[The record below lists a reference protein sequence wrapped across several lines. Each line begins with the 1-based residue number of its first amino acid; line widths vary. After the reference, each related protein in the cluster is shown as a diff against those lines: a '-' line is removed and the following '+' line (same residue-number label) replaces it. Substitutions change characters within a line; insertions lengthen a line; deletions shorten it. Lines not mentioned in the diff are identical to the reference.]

1 MLLCAHSLLI
11 KEDPSMMY
19 SRSHGAVVLSL
30 SLLLLSACATEQTT
44 TSSGSTQAASAS
56 GSMGAATQAYD
67 SLQSCLS
74 RIPSGGTAGNR
85 MIAEESCR
93 RDDALR
99 QAIAGNASAKS
110 GNRAAAGAAGDSLEA
125 CMARIPKDG
134 SAGQRMLAE
143 ESCKRD
149 QANRR

>member
-1 MLLCAHSLLI
+1 
-11 KEDPSMMY
+11 MMY
-19 SRSHGAVVLSL
+19 SRFHGAVVLSL
-30 SLLLLSACATEQTT
+30 SLLVLSACATEETM

-56 GSMGAATQAYD
+56 GSMKTTAQAQAYD
-67 SLQSCLS
+67 SLQSCLN
-74 RIPSGGTAGNR
+74 RIPSSGTAGNR

-93 RDDALR
+93 RDETLR
-99 QAIAGNASAKS
+99 QSIAGNATTKS

-134 SAGQRMLAE
+134 SVGQRMLAE

-149 QANRR
+149 QANQR

>member
-1 MLLCAHSLLI
+1 
-11 KEDPSMMY
+11 MMY

-30 SLLLLSACATEQTT
+30 SLLVLSACATEETM
-44 TSSGSTQAASAS
+44 TSSGSTHAASAS
-56 GSMGAATQAYD
+56 GSMKTAAQAYD
-67 SLQSCLS
+67 SLQSCLD
-74 RIPSGGTAGNR
+74 RIPSSGTAGNR

-93 RDDALR
+93 RDETLR
-99 QAIAGNASAKS
+99 QSIAGNATTKS

-134 SAGQRMLAE
+134 SVGQRMLAE

-149 QANRR
+149 QANQR

>member
-1 MLLCAHSLLI
+1 
-11 KEDPSMMY
+11 MMY
-19 SRSHGAVVLSL
+19 SRFHGAVVLSL
-30 SLLLLSACATEQTT
+30 SLLLLSACATEETM

-56 GSMGAATQAYD
+56 GSMKAAATQAYD

-74 RIPSGGTAGNR
+74 RIPSGGTAGTR
-85 MIAEESCR
+85 MIAEESCK
-93 RDDALR
+93 RDETLR
-99 QAIAGNASAKS
+99 QAIAGNAAAKS

-134 SAGQRMLAE
+134 SVGQRMLAE

-149 QANRR
+149 QDNQR

>member
-1 MLLCAHSLLI
+1 MT
-11 KEDPSMMY
+11 Y

-30 SLLLLSACATEQTT
+30 SLLLLSACATEETM
-44 TSSGSTQAASAS
+44 TSGGSTPAASSAAMKAS
-56 GSMGAATQAYD
+56 AQAYD
-67 SLQSCLS
+67 SLQSCLA
-74 RIPSGGTAGNR
+74 RIQSGGTAGTR
-85 MIAEESCR
+85 QLAEEGCQ
-93 RDDALR
+93 RDEALR
-99 QAIAGNASAKS
+99 QSIAGNATAKS

-134 SAGQRMLAE
+134 SVGQRMLAE

>member
-11 KEDPSMMY
+11 KEDPAMMY

-56 GSMGAATQAYD
+56 GSMGAATSAYD

-99 QAIAGNASAKS
+99 QAIAGNAAAKS
-110 GNRAAAGAAGDSLEA
+110 GNRVAAGAAGDSLEA

-134 SAGQRMLAE
+134 SVGQRMLAE

-149 QANRR
+149 QANQR

>member
-1 MLLCAHSLLI
+1 M
-11 KEDPSMMY
+11 
-19 SRSHGAVVLSL
+19 
-30 SLLLLSACATEQTT
+30 
-44 TSSGSTQAASAS
+44 TSGGSTHAASAS

-85 MIAEESCR
+85 MIAEESCK
-93 RDDALR
+93 RDETLR
-99 QAIAGNASAKS
+99 QAVAGNAAAKS

-134 SAGQRMLAE
+134 SVGQRMLAE

-149 QANRR
+149 QANQR